1 MVDSR
6 ASAPEGRS
14 TAAPE
19 PVEGLR
25 PAPRG
30 TTLSGRGT
38 HMPKLSP
45 TIFREYDIRG
55 LVDQDLTGDAVHL
68 VGKALGTRIRGAGG
82 RRAAVGRDAR
92 LSGPRFAEAM
102 ISSLRSTGVDVL
114 DLGIVPTPLTYFAAH
129 TAGVDGICM
138 ITGSHNP
145 PEYNGLKVGLGAAT
159 FHGEE
164 IQALRYLAES
174 GKFAT
179 GKGSVAPYDVVTP
192 YRKYVQETLRLG
204 KRRLKVVVD
213 AGNGTG
219 GVIAVPLFES
229 LGLDVVPLFIE
240 MDGRFPNHHAD
251 PTVEKNLEH
260 LKAKVREVKAD
271 IGIAYDGD
279 ADRVGAVDEQGTVLW
294 GDQIMILFSRAL
306 LAEVPGATIVG
317 EVKCS
322 FTLYD
327 DIAAKGGRGIMWK
340 AGHSLIKAKMK
351 EEKAALA
358 GEMSGHIFFAHRW
371 FGFDDGIYSSGR
383 LLELLSRTDAP
394 LSALLAD
401 VPPTASTPELRVD
414 CPEEKK
420 FELVRRAQE
429 FFAKRYE
436 AVTVD
441 GVRVVFPDGW
451 GLVRASNTQ
460 PILVLRFEA
469 TTKARLVEIEQLVRS
484 KVDELKRELGA

>member
-1 MVDSR
+1 M
-6 ASAPEGRS
+6 A
-14 TAAPE
+14 
-19 PVEGLR
+19 
-25 PAPRG
+25 
-30 TTLSGRGT
+30 
-38 HMPKLSP
+38 KISP
-45 TIFREYDIRG
+45 TLFREYDIRG
-55 LVDQDLTGDAVHL
+55 LVDQDLNEEAVFL
-68 VGKALGTRIRGAGG
+68 IGKALGTRVRAAGG
-82 RRAAVGRDAR
+82 KNVVVGRDCR
-92 LSGPRFAEAM
+92 VSGERFNRQLVEA
-102 ISSLRSTGVDVL
+102 LLSTGCDVI
-114 DLGIVPTPLTYFAAH
+114 DLGVVPTPLVYFAAY
-129 TAGVDGICM
+129 TLPGVDGSCQ

-145 PEYNGLKVGLGAAT
+145 PEYNGLKLGLGKST

-164 IQALRYLAES
+164 IQQLMREIQKGEFAS
-174 GKFAT
+174 GRGAAR
-179 GKGSVAPYDVVTP
+179 SYDIVTP
-192 YRKYVQETLRLG
+192 YRAYVKENLRLG
-204 KRRLKVVVD
+204 KRKLKVVVD

-219 GVIAVPLFES
+219 GVVAVPLFQS

-279 ADRVGAVDEQGTVLW
+279 ADRVGAVDEKGNVLW
-294 GDQIMILFSRAL
+294 GDQLMILFSRAL
-306 LAEVPGATIVG
+306 LAEHPGAAIVG

-327 DIAAKGGRGIMWK
+327 DIAAKGGRPIMWK

-351 EEKAALA
+351 EEKALLA
-358 GEMSGHIFFAHRW
+358 GEMSGHIFFGHRW

-383 LLELLSRTDAP
+383 LLELLSRTDAKM
-394 LSALLAD
+394 STLLDD
-401 VPPTASTPELRVD
+401 VPKTFSTPELRVD
-414 CPEEKK
+414 CPDDKK

-429 FFAKRYE
+429 WFSKRYE

-469 TTKARLVEIEQLVRS
+469 KTQARLDEIELLVRG
-484 KVDELKRELGA
+484 KVNELKRELGA